1 MKYRKKP
8 VEIEAFRYDGDFI
21 DKDGNYYIPG
31 WGIEAF
37 ENNIIKYKSYDNG
50 KLSIETLEGTMIA
63 DIGDYIIKGVN
74 GELYP
79 CKPDIFRKT
88 YELVKPCEI
97 NISNEII
104 KKESNLDGLVERVKE
119 NLSNSLRKK
128 STLVTEM
135 DYIERM
141 EQEYIELTG
150 RSEKLYKGIKTLEGL
165 TADELGL
172 MYAQYYVMKI
182 YEEALSNRISLAKEL
197 AKGKQK

>member
-37 ENNIIKYKSYDNG
+37 ENNVIKYNSYDKG
-50 KLSIETLEGTMIA
+50 KLAIETLEGTMIA
-63 DIGDYIIKGVN
+63 DIGDYIIKGIN

-104 KKESNLDGLVERVKE
+104 KQESNLNGLVERVKE
-119 NLSNSLRKK
+119 NLSNSLRKNQ
-128 STLVTEM
+128 
-135 DYIERM
+135 R
-141 EQEYIELTG
+141 
-150 RSEKLYKGIKTLEGL
+150 
-165 TADELGL
+165 
-172 MYAQYYVMKI
+172 
-182 YEEALSNRISLAKEL
+182 
-197 AKGKQK
+197 